1 MAGRDE
7 HAGSCGWRRP
17 RPGAARPGCVPLPRA
32 GSPPPAAQGPTL
44 PRARALAAAAHL
56 LQYLDGYAI
65 AGDYCEE
72 ALAIARGAGD
82 DYLVADLLYERAW
95 ILLRQG
101 QHEAAL
107 PLIESGLRL
116 AHRLREPHLTDRLLA
131 VRSYAAYVAGDHADA
146 AREAAGS
153 LRLSRQAG
161 NRQVVGAMLSN
172 VGYFELSAGDLDAAR
187 RHLAESLDTFRALNA
202 RDGIVFGAFN
212 LGLAEYLRGSPGAAE
227 TPSVCRITR
236 PGHARGDEAANR
248 LRPDGPGPGR
258 PGGWC

>member
-1 MAGRDE
+1 
-7 HAGSCGWRRP
+7 
-17 RPGAARPGCVPLPRA
+17 
-32 GSPPPAAQGPTL
+32 
-44 PRARALAAAAHL
+44 
-56 LQYLDGYAI
+56 LDGYAI

-146 AREAAGS
+146 ARDAAGS
-153 LRLSRQAG
+153 LRLPVKPVTG
-161 NRQVVGAMLSN
+161 K
-172 VGYFELSAGDLDAAR
+172 
-187 RHLAESLDTFRALNA
+187 
-202 RDGIVFGAFN
+202 
-212 LGLAEYLRGSPGAAE
+212 
-227 TPSVCRITR
+227 
-236 PGHARGDEAANR
+236 
-248 LRPDGPGPGR
+248 
-258 PGGWC
+258 W